1 MTDDGEVIPPGQGEV
16 AADAADV
23 GEIAKQQW
31 ESAMA
36 AFGKTTAMA
45 AGAPFMPGGVPYTLP
60 FPPPYMLPG
69 LMQFGLNPFFQAAAA
84 YGADLNAT
92 AGKQDA
98 NPEGGIKS
106 ENKGNGQEGAS
117 TAPPPSADT
126 LKRRPSRTASLPQKK
141 AKPAEEN
148 RAVRSQSQA
157 ALALLA
163 HAAGDVFPSSS
174 DLQEP
179 PPSQKTDET
188 LPASPPRPAPAP
200 GSQEDAN
207 RGGHVNPMNRK
218 MSIDVSIGAGDDDLS
233 LLNTAGLDEKEL
245 KKLRRKQSNRES
257 ARRSRLKKQD
267 ECDTLQRE
275 NRHLR
280 NEIQQLLSD
289 KIELTAQVAILNAKL
304 TMSGVLGV
312 FPQQQQQ
319 QPSAPPQAAM
329 AATMAAAA
337 AAAAATGGTL
347 PQSDALVQN
356 ETTKPED
363 DKKIKS

>member
-117 TAPPPSADT
+117 TAPLPSADT

-163 HAAGDVFPSSS
+163 HAA
-174 DLQEP
+174 
-179 PPSQKTDET
+179 DET
-188 LPASPPRPAPAP
+188 LPASPPRPASAP

-329 AATMAAAA
+329 AAAMAAAA

-356 ETTKPED
+356 ETTKPEG

>member
-1 MTDDGEVIPPGQGEV
+1 LIFLSTTNLQG
-16 AADAADV
+16 
-23 GEIAKQQW
+23 G
-31 ESAMA
+31 S
-36 AFGKTTAMA
+36 
-45 AGAPFMPGGVPYTLP
+45 
-60 FPPPYMLPG
+60 
-69 LMQFGLNPFFQAAAA
+69 
-84 YGADLNAT
+84 
-92 AGKQDA
+92 
-98 NPEGGIKS
+98 KS
-106 ENKGNGQEGAS
+106 ENKDIGQEGGT
-117 TAPPPSADT
+117 TAPHFANT

-163 HAAGDVFPSSS
+163 HAAGGVFPSSS

-179 PPSQKTDET
+179 PPSLKTDET
-188 LPASPPRPAPAP
+188 LPAPPPPPAP

-207 RGGHVNPMNRK
+207 RGGHVNLINRK
-218 MSIDVSIGAGDDDLS
+218 MSIDVSVGAGDDDLS

-280 NEIQQLLSD
+280 NEIHQLLND

-304 TMSGVLGV
+304 SMAGVLGG
-312 FPQQQQQ
+312 FPQQPPPP
-319 QPSAPPQAAM
+319 PSAPPTAAM
-329 AATMAAAA
+329 AAEMAAAA
-337 AAAAATGGTL
+337 AGATSTGGTL
-347 PQSDALVQN
+347 PQSKPELPN
-356 ETTKPED
+356 EAAKPED
-363 DKKIKS
+363 DEKK